1 MNNVLGISPPQW
13 GGIFIAFSLGCL
25 FLRTLQRTRAIAVFA
40 GICLAGGIFVRL
52 DVSLGRTLSHLT
64 DQLFARL
71 FGAGIS
77 GILALACLG
86 LLAYDLHPRGGGASK
101 RTFWIAAL
109 SAGLLVAGVSTFKV
123 LNGIPADMRTG
134 VSTVTGG

>member
-1 MNNVLGISPPQW
+1 MNNVLGISPAQW
-13 GGIFIAFSLGCL
+13 GGIFIAFALGCL
-25 FLRTLQRTRAIAVFA
+25 FLRTLQRTRALAVFA
-40 GICLAGGIFVRL
+40 GICLAGGIIVRL
-52 DVSLGRTLSHLT
+52 DVSLARTLSHLT
-64 DQLFARL
+64 DALFAKL
-71 FGAGIS
+71 FGGGIS

-86 LLAYDLHPRGGGASK
+86 LLVYDLHPRGGGASK

-109 SAGLLVAGVSTFKV
+109 SAGLLVAGVSTVKV

>member
-1 MNNVLGISPPQW
+1 MNNVLGITPAQW
-13 GGIFIAFSLGCL
+13 GGILILFALTCL

-52 DVSLGRTLSHLT
+52 DVSLARTLSHLT
-64 DQLFARL
+64 DQLFAKL
-71 FGAGIS
+71 FGVSVA
-77 GILALACLG
+77 GILAAACLG
-86 LLAYDLHPRGGGASK
+86 LLIYDLHPKGGGASK

-109 SAGLLVAGVSTFKV
+109 SAGLLVAGVSTFTV